1 MLGDR
6 RKHVSAL
13 IVPDF
18 EQLAEAIKPEGVDTK
33 PHEALV
39 EEPKVKALYQKLLR
53 QLNRNLADY
62 EAISAFRLIA
72 TPFSQDRNELT
83 PTLKLRRKIVLEHY
97 RSDVESMYDGS

>member
-1 MLGDR
+1 MEAKLLRDPLIAQACVLGDR

-18 EQLAEAIKPEGVDTK
+18 EQLAEAIKPEGVETK
-33 PHEALV
+33 PYEALV
-39 EEPKVKALYQKLLR
+39 EKPKVRALYQKLLR

-72 TPFSQDRNELT
+72 FRFHRIATNS
-83 PTLKLRRKIVLEHY
+83 LRP
-97 RSDVESMYDGS
+97 